1 MNCDFNS
8 GQANGVYEKENKP
21 SIDGGKYSEG
31 CFLPVVQSLKAQ
43 DESCCNFYNFFYNSN
58 ELLICCEGQF
68 NSKLYFCVRVSLLPL
83 S

>member
-43 DESCCNFYNFFYNSN
+43 DESCCNFYNF
-58 ELLICCEGQF
+58 LQF
-68 NSKLYFCVRVSLLPL
+68 K
-83 S
+83 